1 MTSAAQK
8 AEPSIQSYLR
18 GSGAAPFSW
27 ASLAAETRKAAS
39 AAAAQRAELPSAA
52 AAQRDEH
59 VFAAKLAEQAER
71 YGEMLASMHRV
82 VDAVAD
88 NGPALTLEERNLFS
102 AAVRNVVGAKRASL
116 RVLDSAVMEEDEA
129 AADSASGS
137 AAHVVATER
146 AERCREYIGRVTLEL
161 EETCN
166 DAVQMCET
174 LLASAEGGEE
184 TVFFMRMRAD
194 LLRYLAERGD
204 ADQRDALRATAEA
217 AYLDAICEIEVSFAP
232 THPMRLAMGLSRA
245 VQLYEVE
252 GNLAAACA
260 LAQSTID
267 AAETEIDQLHRDED
281 AYEDSQHVL
290 QLLRDNLATWTRA
303 LPVGVALGLVLHRYD
318 SNRS

>member
-1 MTSAAQK
+1 M
-8 AEPSIQSYLR
+8 
-18 GSGAAPFSW
+18 
-27 ASLAAETRKAAS
+27 
-39 AAAAQRAELPSAA
+39 
-52 AAQRDEH
+52 
-59 VFAAKLAEQAER
+59 
-71 YGEMLASMHRV
+71 
-82 VDAVAD
+82 
-88 NGPALTLEERNLFS
+88 
-102 AAVRNVVGAKRASL
+102 
-116 RVLDSAVMEEDEA
+116 
-129 AADSASGS
+129 
-137 AAHVVATER
+137 
-146 AERCREYIGRVTLEL
+146 TLEL

-174 LLASAEGGEE
+174 LLASAVGGEE

-267 AAETEIDQLHRDED
+267 AAEAEIDPLDEE
-281 AYEDSQHVL
+281 AHKDSQLVL